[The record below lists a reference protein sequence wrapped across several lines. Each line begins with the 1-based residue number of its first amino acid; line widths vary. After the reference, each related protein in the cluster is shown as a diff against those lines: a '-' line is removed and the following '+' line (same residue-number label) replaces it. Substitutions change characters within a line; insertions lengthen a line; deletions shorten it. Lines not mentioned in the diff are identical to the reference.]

1 MLWNEALDLAKPI
14 LKNVVDL
21 LAEKDYQGIKKIV
34 ELENLTTELIA
45 EVVDGYLELN
55 GLSYIDKY
63 EAACNLPK
71 NHAYCQTN
79 GGFYK
84 DNSGFWIDYDLTTDS
99 ELNDLTLQMSFL
111 FEKNN
116 QIKPFLLDIHVM

>member
-45 EVVDGYLELN
+45 EVVEGYLELN
-55 GLSYIDKY
+55 GLSHIDKY
-63 EAACNLPK
+63 EAACNLPT
-71 NHAYCQTN
+71 NQAYCQMN

>member
-63 EAACNLPK
+63 EVACNLPT
-71 NHAYCQTN
+71 NQAYCQTN